1 MNNSVRFELD
11 PFDIGSIQEKEQA
24 KARIELFNKNKNFQC
39 TNPDCGRG
47 TILLMTSACEEGP
60 ITAKTICCLDFRTE
74 LIKEGI
80 IKE

>member
-39 TNPDCGRG
+39 TNPDCGG
-47 TILLMTSACEEGP
+47 GGGQ
-60 ITAKTICCLDFRTE
+60 FY
-74 LIKEGI
+74 
-80 IKE
+80 